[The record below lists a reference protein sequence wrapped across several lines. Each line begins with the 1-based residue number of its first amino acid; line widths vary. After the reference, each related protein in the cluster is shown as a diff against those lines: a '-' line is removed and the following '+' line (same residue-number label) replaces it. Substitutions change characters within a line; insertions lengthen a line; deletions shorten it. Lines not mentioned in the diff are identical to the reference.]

1 MKTNTLIPV
10 IKAMLK
16 DEEFLWGGIFTK
28 EKQYA
33 KKYDLTMEEIGNI
46 QTCLYYALHIKDE
59 CYNERINHL
68 CDWEMENMN
77 IIKANKLYKDIEV
90 KSCPFCGESE
100 NIVLEEYEHA
110 SGKR

>member
-1 MKTNTLIPV
+1 MSRKRVPLNQNECTADFRIGVPFEQNLQN
-10 IKAMLK
+10 
-16 DEEFLWGGIFTK
+16 DEEFLCGGIFTK

-68 CDWEMENMN
+68 CD
-77 IIKANKLYKDIEV
+77 
-90 KSCPFCGESE
+90 
-100 NIVLEEYEHA
+100 
-110 SGKR
+110 

>member
-1 MKTNTLIPV
+1 MKNFYV
-10 IKAMLK
+10 V
-16 DEEFLWGGIFTK
+16 EFLLK

-68 CDWEMENMN
+68 CD
-77 IIKANKLYKDIEV
+77 
-90 KSCPFCGESE
+90 
-100 NIVLEEYEHA
+100 
-110 SGKR
+110 

>member
-1 MKTNTLIPV
+1 MKTNTLMPV
-10 IKAMLK
+10 IKAILN
-16 DEEFLWGGIFTK
+16 DEEFLCGGIFTK

-77 IIKANKLYKDIEV
+77 KEKFIEELENKITEAIEI
-90 KSCPFCGESE
+90 EQ
-100 NIVLEEYEHA
+100 ND
-110 SGKR
+110 

>member
-33 KKYDLTMEEIGNI
+33 KK
-46 QTCLYYALHIKDE
+46 
-59 CYNERINHL
+59 
-68 CDWEMENMN
+68 
-77 IIKANKLYKDIEV
+77 
-90 KSCPFCGESE
+90 
-100 NIVLEEYEHA
+100 
-110 SGKR
+110 

>member
-1 MKTNTLIPV
+1 MKELILATTNQGKLKE

-46 QTCLYYALHIKDE
+46 QICLYYALHIKDE

-68 CDWEMENMN
+68 CD
-77 IIKANKLYKDIEV
+77 
-90 KSCPFCGESE
+90 
-100 NIVLEEYEHA
+100 
-110 SGKR
+110 